1 MLALL
6 LYSHVGD
13 AQNATYFIKKVAW
26 SDIHSTETVCQKAD
40 GGYLIG
46 ANAKQYGGYPWKA
59 YFVELDEQANVLQVA
74 HDNLGDHSANVGKM
88 VCQNNTCIMSAFHLP
103 PDNMDSYSYF
113 LTYQDGQLYYEDIVN
128 DNTDNGL
135 HTCIIT
141 NDQQYLLAG
150 YYNPVSSLAHEL
162 YLVKLDADYEMLW
175 DTVYTTIPINYPSGM
190 IIDFNYNYNTYV
202 NDIAQGPGDSYYL
215 LATADDNWG
224 WDDTGFAL
232 LMRID
237 GAGNILWAR
246 HFDLGADEQTY
257 SLLVTLDGGLL
268 FTAVTDQ
275 TTFDLCMGY
284 VRKLSADGE
293 TEWTWQAPA
302 AVPQVSGNTFLGY
315 PCKAIQLADSSYVVT
330 GGWGITDAPDS
341 DGTLVKL
348 SPSGAL
354 LWQRDYGNAY
364 NDYFYDLIIA
374 DHDSTGK
381 SGYVVV
387 GRTDT
392 IGRADVWFLRLNC
405 TGLLTE
411 PQAAFAYQTTAG
423 SNLVEL
429 VNQSQ
434 YVYPDSIDGG
444 HYIWDFGD
452 GSPPFRCGQGYE
464 ACPDVVTHEYAAAQG
479 QHTITL
485 RAVVCSDT
493 SAVTASVA
501 LGSGIGGQSVGVEEA
516 AANPTPTL
524 LHFVPNPASNTAT
537 LHYDLSDKK
546 GNSETA
552 TLHLY
557 DLVGKLLHTQT
568 LNGQGSYTLDLN
580 SFGQGLYVYDISNS
594 YYTWTRGKLIVTK

>member
-1 MLALL
+1 MAQSKYYTNKYGWFDVHNGFIVLQRDNGNYVVGCEVKNNAINQWNLHLL
-6 LYSHVGD
+6 EISPIGTQLDTAGHYWNGYNTAIRDMVKSDDNIFIVGFVSEEIATGNRYSYFAACDSNNYYADFDIIGD
-13 AQNATYFIKKVAW
+13 
-26 SDIHSTETVCQKAD
+26 ETFSNVVSACVMTD
-40 GGYLIG
+40 DHNYLIG
-46 ANAKQYGGYPWKA
+46 GR
-59 YFVELDEQANVLQVA
+59 
-74 HDNLGDHSANVGKM
+74 
-88 VCQNNTCIMSAFHLP
+88 
-103 PDNMDSYSYF
+103 
-113 LTYQDGQLYYEDIVN
+113 
-128 DNTDNGL
+128 
-135 HTCIIT
+135 IT
-141 NDQQYLLAG
+141 TASPG
-150 YYNPVSSLAHEL
+150 WSEL

-190 IIDFNYNYNTYV
+190 IIDFNYNYNTYI

-237 GAGNILWAR
+237 GAGNILWAQ

-315 PCKAIQLADSSYVVT
+315 PHKAIQLADSSYVIT
-330 GGWGITDAPDS
+330 GDWGVADAPDS

-348 SPSGAL
+348 SPSGGFQ
-354 LWQRDYGNAY
+354 WQHSYGNPY
-364 NDYFYDLIIA
+364 NDYFYDLIVA

-405 TGLLTE
+405 MGLLTE

-452 GSPPFRCGQGYE
+452 GSPPFRCGQGYG

-501 LGSGIGGQSVGVEEA
+501 LGSGIGGQSVGVEVVEAIEEA

-524 LHFVPNPASNTAT
+524 LHFVPNPASNTTT